1 MEMAKFDNDQITKEL
16 KKGFW
21 LGVMADGPLMPEV
34 QNFVGCNFEKNISQ
48 FFLFFSSLLFFS
60 FFFLFTAQKY
70 SSGLLRH
77 LAE

>member
-34 QNFVGCNFEKNISQ
+34 MSVCGIFCFVLIQG
-48 FFLFFSSLLFFS
+48 LVFSPRAFPPI
-60 FFFLFTAQKY
+60 TTIP
-70 SSGLLRH
+70 G
-77 LAE
+77 